1 VPADEPHSHWH
12 EHGPLRHRHPHY
24 PDLHHRHPH

>member
-1 VPADEPHSHWH
+1 VTEPHSHWH
-12 EHGPLRHRHPHY
+12 RHRPMRHRHVHY